1 MEKEWK
7 HIHEYGKR
15 WNVEI
20 YFSDMKRTMGEI
32 IKANKPDYIPQEIAL
47 KVQNYNFLREMTNA
61 Y

>member
-1 MEKEWK
+1 
-7 HIHEYGKR
+7 
-15 WNVEI
+15 
-20 YFSDMKRTMGEI
+20 MKRTMGEI